1 MLQLETY
8 HRARLYAHTLCPSG
22 CFDDLEVTVQAMTSP
37 AGQCDSTDGAD
48 EGIALDKKQP
58 LKEYLKLLPQILT
71 HMQGAIVSSVG
82 AITTAV
88 EPINP
93 STPIVQNATIAPSSS
108 SVQSFTSS
116 AATVVAAAPPYV
128 PRFRTFGRTLS
139 TESTASTT
147 ATAVHATSPLLHV
160 ENNSLLMLAFGS
172 QVSELSQLTNQD
184 FSQPTLPTFPA
195 TSAVI
200 TTYSRVPSRQVSEKT
215 VDTMNSGYTT
225 SASAAVTTHNGT
237 TAADGPVSKRLR
249 TQNSSLPLAT
259 IARTVSTSSIYA
271 TTLTTTDSSV
281 SNENSFFDPAQ
292 LMYSQDGLSNPFP
305 RYVHNST
312 LGTEKAT
319 FSSFASALGKRRYG
333 DSEKE
338 VTLGTYS
345 NNNNMVSTCEP
356 AQAPPL
362 VRVLTLNSHLQNVYK
377 LYPSVSIDAIT
388 SNRATATSAT
398 TATTATAMASVQDI
412 VSIPNLLDYSITN
425 TKEIPILR
433 ESVRLKYYSVY
444 GRLVTCPPL

>member
-22 CFDDLEVTVQAMTSP
+22 CFDDLEVIVQAMTSP
-37 AGQCDSTDGAD
+37 AGQCDSADGAA
-48 EGIALDKKQP
+48 EGIAPDKKQP
-58 LKEYLKLLPQILT
+58 LQEYLKLLPQILT

-82 AITTAV
+82 ALTNAV

-93 STPIVQNATIAPSSS
+93 STPIVQNATITSTS
-108 SVQSFTSS
+108 SVQSFTTS
-116 AATVVAAAPPYV
+116 AATTVAAAPYV

-139 TESTASTT
+139 TESCASTT
-147 ATAVHATSPLLHV
+147 TNLLLHD

-172 QVSELSQLTNQD
+172 QVSELSQLTNID
-184 FSQPTLPTFPA
+184 FSQPTLPIVP
-195 TSAVI
+195 TSGAVI
-200 TTYSRVPSRQVSEKT
+200 NTYSRVPSRQVSERT

-225 SASAAVTTHNGT
+225 SASAAVTTSDGT
-237 TAADGPVSKRLR
+237 TAVDGPVSKRLR